1 MHIQKQAQNN
11 KLGTHQ
17 PTAVLIDDDASSL
30 LITSWLLKRQGYQI
44 VTIQHLPDDL
54 DNFIDN
60 PPQVVDVFVI
70 DYFLEN
76 TNALQIIAR
85 LNTIPY
91 FAKIPKVVVT
101 SLRDDQIERHAL
113 GGGAVE
119 FITKPFNKQNF
130 AQRVQLAHRKD
141 LQVRYSPQNTI
152 DELTQLPTVEGIA
165 VNADYS
171 ALLQSDYSTVVVELA
186 NLDKINNVRGRSIGN
201 LTLKN
206 VALRLQELAH
216 NDVLVLRIS
225 SSRFALI
232 SPVLNQNSLE
242 ELQTRLTKLMNR
254 PISKDH
260 KDVFAVLRTGVA
272 HSPQSTAQLEGI
284 ENRYQELFEATIANA
299 CLAVTLA
306 KSKNKPEIE
315 LFSKSAKKELGRL
328 HFLESAIYSGLVKQQ
343 LEVHY
348 QPQVQIDTG
357 EIVGVEAL
365 TRLQIPELGIVSPAE
380 LIPILEATNAI
391 HEIGLHIFDIVFKDL
406 AKLKES
412 ISVAVNVSAYQ
423 LKRGNFAKSIL
434 WMAKKHKVSPC
445 RVEIEITETSA
456 LDMLGV
462 SKQNLIDLASFGFK
476 LTLDDF
482 GIGYSNLDYLLALP
496 ISKLKIDREFI
507 NKFPFDE
514 SSKNIIKSLIYLAH
528 LEAIQILAEGVE
540 TELQH
545 DELRKLKVSH
555 AQGFY
560 YGKAMP
566 LAVLHDRL
574 QTNTSNHSRLG

>member
-1 MHIQKQAQNN
+1 MHIQKQAQNK

-54 DNFIDN
+54 DNFIAN
-60 PPQVVDVFVI
+60 PPLVVDVFVI
-70 DYFLEN
+70 DYCLEN
-76 TNALQIIAR
+76 TNALQIISR

-101 SLRDDQIERHAL
+101 SLRDDQIERHGL

-141 LQVRYSPQNTI
+141 LRVSYSPQSII
-152 DELTQLPTVEGIA
+152 DELTQLSTVEGIA
-165 VNADYS
+165 ANAPHN
-171 ALLQSDYSTVVVELA
+171 ALLQSEYSVVVIEIA

-206 VALRLQELAH
+206 MALRLQEFASNEVIL
-216 NDVLVLRIS
+216 LRTS
-225 SSRFALI
+225 NTRFAVI
-232 SPVLNQNSLE
+232 SPTLTQSTLE
-242 ELQTRLTKLMNR
+242 EFQTRLTKLANR
-254 PISKDH
+254 PISKGH
-260 KDVFAVLRTGVA
+260 QDVFVVLRTGVA
-272 HSPQSTAQLEGI
+272 HSSQGATHLEGV
-284 ENRYQELFEATIANA
+284 ENRFRELLEATIANA
-299 CLAVTLA
+299 CLAVSLA
-306 KSKNKPEIE
+306 KSKNKSEIE

-328 HFLESAIYSGLVKQQ
+328 HVLESAIYSGLVKQQ

-348 QPQVQIDTG
+348 QPQVNIDTG
-357 EIVGVEAL
+357 ELVGVEAL
-365 TRLQIPELGIVSPAE
+365 ARLQTPELGVVSPAE

-406 AKLKES
+406 ATLKES
-412 ISVAVNVSAYQ
+412 VTVAVNVSAYQ
-423 LKRGNFAKSIL
+423 LKRGNFSKSIL
-434 WMAKKHKVSPC
+434 WMAKKHKVNPR

-496 ISKLKIDREFI
+496 IAKLKIDREFI
-507 NKFPFDE
+507 SRFPVDD
-514 SSKNIIKSLIYLAH
+514 SSRNIVKSLMYLAH
-528 LEAIQILAEGVE
+528 LEGIQILAEGVE

-545 DELRKLKVSH
+545 NELRNIKVSL

-560 YGKAMP
+560 YGKPMP

-574 QTNTSNHSRLG
+574 QANTSNHSRLG